1 METVE
6 YFRNQAA
13 ECRRLADDMAA
24 SFERNGLLQLAR
36 HYDAEARRAELDA
49 IGRVNAAPR
58 PPQPA
63 RPREIARPRV
73 YG

>member
-1 METVE
+1 MEPID

-13 ECRRLADDMAA
+13 ECRRLAEDMAA

-36 HYDAEARRAELDA
+36 HYEAEARRAERYALA
-49 IGRVNAAPR
+49 GPTPEPR
-58 PPQPA
+58 RTEVA
-63 RPREIARPRV
+63 RPRA